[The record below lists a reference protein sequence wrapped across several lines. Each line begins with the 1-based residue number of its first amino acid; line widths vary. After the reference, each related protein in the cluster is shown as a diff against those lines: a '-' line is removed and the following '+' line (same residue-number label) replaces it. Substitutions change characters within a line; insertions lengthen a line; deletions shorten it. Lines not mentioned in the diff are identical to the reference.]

1 LVLDSVVGILQA
13 GKNYA
18 INFRQLPKRSSAM
31 DATLLQLLAKVK
43 MSPDLDGGNDAGEG
57 ALYVLMSVQLGDR
70 VSI

>member
-1 LVLDSVVGILQA
+1 
-13 GKNYA
+13 
-18 INFRQLPKRSSAM
+18 M

>member
-1 LVLDSVVGILQA
+1 MLDSVVGILQA

-18 INFRQLPKRSSAM
+18 INFRQLLKWSSAM
-31 DATLLQLLAKVK
+31 DAALLQLRAKVK
-43 MSPDLDGGNDAGEG
+43 MSPVLDGGKDTGKG